1 VSAASAATTIP
12 LILVLLT
19 ALLAVSLAGIVR
31 AEPWTPGASEPES
44 ASQLSQVSQ
53 PELTSEPSTAP
64 LPRRVAGQ
72 SGRIARGTG
81 DLSFSPDAIEHYS
94 PGAIEPPRVSGGPPW
109 PPAPR
114 PPGLP

>member
-1 VSAASAATTIP
+1 VSAASAAATIP

-19 ALLAVSLAGIVR
+19 ALLALSLAGILR
-31 AEPWTPGASEPES
+31 AEPWTPGASDQES
-44 ASQLSQVSQ
+44 ASQPGQ
-53 PELTSEPSTAP
+53 PELASEPTTGP

-72 SGRIARGTG
+72 SGRIARGAG
-81 DLSFSPDAIEHYS
+81 DLSFLPGVTEHYS

-109 PPAPR
+109 LPAPK

>member
-1 VSAASAATTIP
+1 VSAVSAAATIP

-31 AEPWTPGASEPES
+31 AEPWTPGAADQES
-44 ASQLSQVSQ
+44 ASQLTQRGL
-53 PELTSEPSTAP
+53 PELASDPPTAP

-72 SGRIARGTG
+72 SGRTARGAG
-81 DLSFSPDAIEHYS
+81 DLGFVPGPIEHYS

-109 PPAPR
+109 PPAPK

>member
-1 VSAASAATTIP
+1 VSAASAAATIP

-44 ASQLSQVSQ
+44 ASQLSQ
-53 PELTSEPSTAP
+53 PELTSEPPTAP

-72 SGRIARGTG
+72 SGRIARGAG
-81 DLSFSPDAIEHYS
+81 DLSISPDVIEVYS

-114 PPGLP
+114 PPGLR